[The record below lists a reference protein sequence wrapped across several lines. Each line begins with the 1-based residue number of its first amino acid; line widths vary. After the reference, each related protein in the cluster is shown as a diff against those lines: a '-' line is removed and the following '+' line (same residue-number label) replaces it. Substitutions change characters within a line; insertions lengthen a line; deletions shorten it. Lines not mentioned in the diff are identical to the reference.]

1 MGNLNVTASAI
12 ISFTESLEDSSSAF
26 YEKLAE
32 KFVESKDIFQAFAN
46 TCKKTKMLVI
56 RTYQETVSDV
66 LETGFSFEGLNLED
80 YSVRTTLSED
90 TCYNEALKIAIKLED
105 KASKFYLDIA
115 KQSQSLLAT
124 IPRSF
129 TKAGEVRI
137 KRRLELQ
144 SLLDNT
150 NSIY

>member
-1 MGNLNVTASAI
+1 MENLNVTASAI
-12 ISFTESLEDSSSAF
+12 ISFAESLEDSSSTF

-46 TCKKTKMLVI
+46 TYKKTKMLVI

-66 LETGFSFEGLNLED
+66 LETGFSFEGLNLKD
-80 YSVRTTLSED
+80 YAVRTALSED
-90 TCYNEALKIAIKLED
+90 TCYTEALGIAIELEE
-105 KASKFYLDIA
+105 KAYKFYLDIA
-115 KQSQSLLAT
+115 KQSLLAT

-137 KRRLELQ
+137 KRKLELR
-144 SLLDNT
+144 SMLDNT

>member
-1 MGNLNVTASAI
+1 MENLNVTASAI
-12 ISFTESLEDSSSAF
+12 ISFAESLEDSSSTF

-46 TCKKTKMLVI
+46 TYKKTKMLVI

-66 LETGFSFEGLNLED
+66 LETGFSFEGLNLKD
-80 YSVRTTLSED
+80 YAVRTALSED
-90 TCYNEALKIAIKLED
+90 TCYTEAVGIAIELEE
-105 KASKFYLDIA
+105 KAYKFYLDIA
-115 KQSQSLLAT
+115 KQSLLAT

-137 KRRLELQ
+137 KRKLELR
-144 SLLDNT
+144 SMLDNT